1 MVPTTR
7 SQIRN
12 DNTDR
17 TPASAASVNNNPITT
32 QNIIMV
38 QTEAEANA
46 AFNAAVASAV
56 ATAGVLAA
64 QPVVPPVVPVQ
75 PVVQVPIVLTYLLGS
90 KLSDA
95 DVEAFFKDKDNM
107 NCNNN
112 DAVAGLAGEGIA
124 IPEDLVDFE
133 DNDIDN
139 MARNLSKA
147 TPNPV

>member
-17 TPASAASVNNNPITT
+17 TPAAASVNNNPITT
-32 QNIIMV
+32 QYIIMV
-38 QTEAEANA
+38 QTAAEAA
-46 AFNAAVASAV
+46 AFNAGVASAV
-56 ATAGVLAA
+56 ATATGVA
-64 QPVVPPVVPVQ
+64 PVGPVPPVVPV
-75 PVVQVPIVLTYLLGS
+75 PVVPTYVLGS
-90 KLSDA
+90 KLCDA
-95 DVEAFFKDKDNM
+95 DVDFFKDKDNM

-124 IPEDLVDFE
+124 IPEDLVNFE
-133 DNDIDN
+133 DDDIDN